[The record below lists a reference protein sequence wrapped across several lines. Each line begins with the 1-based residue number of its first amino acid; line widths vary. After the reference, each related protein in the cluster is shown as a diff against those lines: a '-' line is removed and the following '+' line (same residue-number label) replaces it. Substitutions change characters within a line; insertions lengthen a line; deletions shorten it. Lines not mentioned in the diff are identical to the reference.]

1 MCGTTPSRQGTRCCS
16 GRRPPSTTACMLWRC
31 TRLQGSTTRSPRSY
45 AQAVSQQDRSTH
57 QKDPD
62 MGAGVIQGTVQQ
74 EAISEGQQ
82 EEGEGGQDQR
92 EVGQAPE
99 QGGQESI
106 RTGWASG

>member
-1 MCGTTPSRQGTRCCS
+1 
-16 GRRPPSTTACMLWRC
+16 
-31 TRLQGSTTRSPRSY
+31 
-45 AQAVSQQDRSTH
+45 
-57 QKDPD
+57 
-62 MGAGVIQGTVQQ
+62 MGAGVIQGKVQQ